1 MLKFS
6 YGVIMAVFNKYS
18 KRRVVVGAQLLS
30 TDIEIYGGTMYC
42 GNYML
47 QTANGCLHSLD
58 NVIFPLLYQE
68 TEFTSALVGND
79 DWD

>member
-1 MLKFS
+1 
-6 YGVIMAVFNKYS
+6 
-18 KRRVVVGAQLLS
+18 
-30 TDIEIYGGTMYC
+30 MYC

-58 NVIFPLLYQE
+58 DVIFPLLYQE